1 MKAKHS
7 EHDVQKKELSLI
19 KLSWPIFVETILFM
33 LLGMVD
39 VLVLSRFDDLA
50 ASSVNTANQA
60 VSVVTIVFTV
70 ISGAGGIL
78 LSQYLG
84 AGRKKEAA
92 KTAVLSIAMQLLAG
106 LIVSLILLFFSQPI
120 LTFIGAKGQIL
131 QFAGE
136 YLSIVGG
143 FLFFQ
148 AVMNAMTVI
157 MRSHGQTRL
166 PMYVT
171 VGINILNTLLDI
183 IFVLGLFGL
192 PKMGVTGVAIATV
205 FSRILGTVVLGILL
219 FRTILSP
226 KDIRLLYPLPKDD
239 ILNFFKIGI
248 PAALETFLYNLSQLV
263 ITSIVLNC
271 LSEQELIAKT
281 YIQFI
286 TTLFYICS
294 VSIGQGSQI
303 IIGHMVG
310 AGKTEEAKKQGF
322 ASHKIALLIAVSVSV
337 IGILLRIPLI
347 SIFTSDQAVI
357 SIASGIFFINLFLE
371 LGRTTNLV
379 LIACLRGAGDVLYPT
394 VCAVFSNWAL
404 SVLGSYLLAVV
415 AGWGIYGL
423 WIALAADECFRG
435 ILMILRWRSTKWKT
449 KKKISSAEPAHP

>member
-226 KDIRLLYPLPKDD
+226 KDIRLLYPK
-239 ILNFFKIGI
+239 
-248 PAALETFLYNLSQLV
+248 
-263 ITSIVLNC
+263 
-271 LSEQELIAKT
+271 
-281 YIQFI
+281 
-286 TTLFYICS
+286 
-294 VSIGQGSQI
+294 
-303 IIGHMVG
+303 
-310 AGKTEEAKKQGF
+310 
-322 ASHKIALLIAVSVSV
+322 
-337 IGILLRIPLI
+337 
-347 SIFTSDQAVI
+347 
-357 SIASGIFFINLFLE
+357 
-371 LGRTTNLV
+371 
-379 LIACLRGAGDVLYPT
+379 
-394 VCAVFSNWAL
+394 
-404 SVLGSYLLAVV
+404 
-415 AGWGIYGL
+415 
-423 WIALAADECFRG
+423 
-435 ILMILRWRSTKWKT
+435 
-449 KKKISSAEPAHP
+449 

>member
-226 KDIRLLYPLPKDD
+226 KDLPLQSLSARHYVYRTQLSFRTGTDCKDLHTIYHDTLLHLFCVHRSGKSDHHRTFSRRRQNRRSQKAGLCFSQNRPADRCERFRYRHPAAHTADLYLHFRSSRDLYCIRHLLY
-239 ILNFFKIGI
+239 
-248 PAALETFLYNLSQLV
+248 Q
-263 ITSIVLNC
+263 
-271 LSEQELIAKT
+271 
-281 YIQFI
+281 
-286 TTLFYICS
+286 S
-294 VSIGQGSQI
+294 VS
-303 IIGHMVG
+303 
-310 AGKTEEAKKQGF
+310 
-322 ASHKIALLIAVSVSV
+322 
-337 IGILLRIPLI
+337 
-347 SIFTSDQAVI
+347 
-357 SIASGIFFINLFLE
+357 
-371 LGRTTNLV
+371 
-379 LIACLRGAGDVLYPT
+379 
-394 VCAVFSNWAL
+394 
-404 SVLGSYLLAVV
+404 
-415 AGWGIYGL
+415 
-423 WIALAADECFRG
+423 
-435 ILMILRWRSTKWKT
+435 
-449 KKKISSAEPAHP
+449 